1 MTARRRPFARARSQ
15 FAALGLALALV
26 PGLAWQPAAAGPFED
41 LAPCFSVQRDLDG
54 LAAAF
59 VADGWTMLPE
69 DGPERERAAMAT
81 AEINWAMRTSLGR
94 FRSPQQAVE
103 FLNRAHHSHALRT
116 DPYVLLTR
124 DDRSLILEWS
134 TNGSRGQNICLMAA
148 AEIEYVGTGLPP
160 GAVDPD
166 HQRYFAAVN
175 VPLLRAEAHIR
186 QVNAALARLRVPEA
200 ARADLVGGDGAR
212 LSVVY
217 KYE

>member
-1 MTARRRPFARARSQ
+1 MTVRRNPPAPIYRRIPV
-15 FAALGLALALV
+15 LGLALAL
-26 PGLAWQPAAAGPFED
+26 GLAWQPAAAGPFED
-41 LAPCFSVQRDLDG
+41 LAPCFSVQHDLDG

-59 VADGWTMLPE
+59 VADGWTVAG
-69 DGPERERAAMAT
+69 DGPERDRAASAT
-81 AEINWAMRTSLGR
+81 AEINWALRTSIGR
-94 FRSPQQAVE
+94 FRSPQQARE
-103 FLNRAHHSHALRT
+103 FLNRAHRTHDLRT
-116 DPYVLLTR
+116 DPYVLLVR

-148 AEIEYVGTGLPP
+148 AEIDYVGTGLPP

-166 HQRYFAAVN
+166 RQRYFAAVS

-186 QVNAALARLRVPEA
+186 QVQAALARLRVPDEA
-200 ARADLVGGDGAR
+200 RGDLVGGDGVR